1 MSLFVHIVGLH
12 DLSEFGVNIPNQ
24 TTAFLGLS
32 QCLQHRFYALHPLG

>member
-1 MSLFVHIVGLH
+1 MSLFVHITELH

-32 QCLQHRFYALHPLG
+32 KCLQHQVSMH